1 MSLAA
6 WFASPLASP
15 PRVSPNVATSVS
27 IRRYLNACMA
37 LSCLFLL
44 PSCLVV
50 AAGGVAA
57 TGGYV
62 AGQERGVNDTASDTR
77 IRAEINNAWFKY
89 SSDMAQQL
97 NLSIYEGRVL
107 ITGMVSN
114 PDWKDEAVRLVWKV
128 DGVKEVNSEI
138 QVADKSTFM
147 DTARD
152 KLITYR
158 LRSAI
163 IADSKV
169 RSVNYTIDTVN
180 GIVYLSGS
188 ARTQGELDLVTD
200 YARNI
205 PNVQRVVNY
214 VRVRPGETSSPP
226 VADTSAPPPSQD
238 APVDAPAPSSTPSP
252 PPQAAGSP
260 TTPSNGG
267 GGAKIEVQPL
277 Q

>member
-1 MSLAA
+1 MPLAA
-6 WFASPLASP
+6 WFASPPMPSGLASSAL
-15 PRVSPNVATSVS
+15 V
-27 IRRYLNACMA
+27 RRYLSACIA
-37 LSCLFLL
+37 LSCLGLL
-44 PSCLVV
+44 SSCAAVV
-50 AAGGVAA
+50 IGGAAA

-89 SSDMAQQL
+89 DSDMAQQL
-97 NLSIYEGRVL
+97 SLSVYEGRVL
-107 ITGMVSN
+107 ITGVVSN
-114 PDWKDEAVRLVWKV
+114 PDWKDQAVRLVWQV
-128 DGVKEVNSEI
+128 DGVKEVNSE
-138 QVADKSTFM
+138 VELADKSGIM

-180 GIVYLSGS
+180 GVIFLSGS

-205 PNVQRVVNY
+205 PNVKRVVNY
-214 VRVRPGETSSPP
+214 ARVRPGEPSPP
-226 VADTSAPPPSQD
+226 VANTGAPATATTQPDSPID
-238 APVDAPAPSSTPSP
+238 APSAA
-252 PPQAAGSP
+252 PQAAGSP
-260 TTPSNGG
+260 TPPSNSSGTG
-267 GGAKIEVQPL
+267 KIEVQPL